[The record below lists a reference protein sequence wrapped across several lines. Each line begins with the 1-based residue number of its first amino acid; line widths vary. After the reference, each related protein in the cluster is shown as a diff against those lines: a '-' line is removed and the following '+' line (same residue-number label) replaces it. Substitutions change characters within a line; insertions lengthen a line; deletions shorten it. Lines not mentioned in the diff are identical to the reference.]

1 MAFDHDAWMAEY
13 RERRKERLLAQGLC
27 TGCGKRPHIDGMMY
41 CTECREKN
49 RAKKRARFKNA
60 VEHGLCIRCMAAK
73 ARDGRTMCLRCAVYE
88 ANRKSRYYWAKKEAR
103 AEGVLTYQ

>member
-27 TGCGKRPHIDGMMY
+27 TSCGKRPHIDGLMY

-60 VEHGLCIRCMAAK
+60 MEQGICVRCMAVK
-73 ARDGRTMCLRCAVYE
+73 ARKGYTMCLRCACAE
-88 ANRKSRYYWAKKEAR
+88 SKRRGAYYWAKKEAK
-103 AEGVLTYQ
+103 AEAIQ